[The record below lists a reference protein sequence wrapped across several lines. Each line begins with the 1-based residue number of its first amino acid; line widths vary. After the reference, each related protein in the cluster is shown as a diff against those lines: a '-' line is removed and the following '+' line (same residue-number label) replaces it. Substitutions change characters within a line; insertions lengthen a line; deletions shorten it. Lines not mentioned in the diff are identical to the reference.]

1 MLEESFTEAMRQAG
15 RVDKSTSRSM
25 GMQSDWERTLEQLMA
40 LATSGDTARGLFLNR
55 TLEAVRSLGDEAAMA
70 RCQAVLGQQRLMDFV
85 NYPVTLLI
93 RLTMAAVRELSAR
106 HGGAEQVLRML
117 GQKAAVGL
125 MSSAVGSAMCSQSDT
140 STDHIASS
148 LQAIYKVTSNYGERA
163 MEWLEP
169 RHGRLVMRRSFLPMP
184 YHEGAMVE
192 VLERLGARNV
202 RVRGGVLGPLD
213 SEYDFSWE

>member
-1 MLEESFTEAMRQAG
+1 
-15 RVDKSTSRSM
+15 
-25 GMQSDWERTLEQLMA
+25 MQSDWERTLEQLMEQ
-40 LATSGDTARGLFLNR
+40 ATSQDTARGLFLNR
-55 TLEAVRSLGDEAAMA
+55 TLEAVRSLGDEAAVA
-70 RCQAVLGQQRLMDFV
+70 RCQAVLGQQRLLDFV

-93 RLTMAAVRELSAR
+93 RLTMAAVSELGAR

-125 MSSAVGSAMCSQSDT
+125 MSSAVGNAMCSQAGT
-140 STDHIASS
+140 GTDHIAASF
-148 LQAIYKVTSNYGERA
+148 QAIYKVTSNYGERS
-163 MEWLEP
+163 MEWLGS
-169 RHGRLVMRRSFLPMP
+169 RRGRLTMRRSFLPMP

-202 RVRGGVLGPLD
+202 RVQGRVLGALD

>member
-1 MLEESFTEAMRQAG
+1 
-15 RVDKSTSRSM
+15 
-25 GMQSDWERTLEQLMA
+25 MQSDWERALEQMME
-40 LATSGDTARGLFLNR
+40 LATSQDTARGLFLNR
-55 TLEAVRSLGDEAAMA
+55 TLEAVRSLGDETALA

-106 HGGAEQVLRML
+106 HGSEEQVLRML

-125 MSSAVGSAMCSQSDT
+125 MSSAVGSAM
-140 STDHIASS
+140 STQAGNGAEHIASS
-148 LQAIYKVTSNYGERA
+148 LQAIYKVTSNYGERS
-163 MEWLEP
+163 MEWLGP
-169 RHGRLVMRRSFLPMP
+169 KHGRLIMRRSFLPMP

-202 RVRGGVLGPLD
+202 RVQGGVLGPLD

>member
-1 MLEESFTEAMRQAG
+1 MRQAG

-163 MEWLEP
+163 MEWLGP